1 MGVQRLPEEVR
12 KYLETKENCMVLD
25 VACGETEIPIEVRR
39 MGHNYIGCDIKLKRG
54 IDVRCDALNLPFK
67 ESSFDCVLTFAT
79 LEHLKDPF
87 IFFREICRVLK
98 NDGVVFGSSAFL
110 EPFHENSYFHLSH
123 KGLEMVLSKHFR
135 NVEIRPFKGWDC
147 FTAIYRMSYP
157 EKLQFLAKM
166 LGKVNYLLIIF
177 VRKLIVSMQLNKKK
191 RERKLK
197 ELEDDRYR
205 YSGAF
210 FFVCSNPKK

>member
-1 MGVQRLPEEVR
+1 
-12 KYLETKENCMVLD
+12 
-25 VACGETEIPIEVRR
+25 
-39 MGHNYIGCDIKLKRG
+39 
-54 IDVRCDALNLPFK
+54 
-67 ESSFDCVLTFAT
+67 
-79 LEHLKDPF
+79 
-87 IFFREICRVLK
+87 
-98 NDGVVFGSSAFL
+98 
-110 EPFHENSYFHLSH
+110 
-123 KGLEMVLSKHFR
+123 MVLSKHFR

-166 LGKVNYLLIIF
+166 LGKVNYFLIIF
-177 VRKLIVSMQLNKKK
+177 IRELIVSMQLNKKK